1 MPPGLCVPNTGGSEL
16 GGPIDAVI
24 ASGIITPFTQWA
36 MDRIRLAAVRCLQ
49 KGYRRI
55 ALYGAGRHS
64 VRLVRQPWAEFDVQV
79 VAVIDDEPRTPTLR
93 GVPVVRPHELRPPV
107 DAIVASSDVYE
118 EQLLERARAA
128 FAPGRSHAF
137 PAGLPV
143 LPIYGHA
150 ETNIADVRRR
160 LIERWDV
167 DPRDADW
174 LLANRY
180 ERHDA
185 TLPMLPPERTELHL
199 RRYELA
205 AALARGRACLDLAC
219 GTGYGSRV
227 LRSMGGCASY
237 IGIDIDARTIEY
249 AQRRF
254 GDGAVVRFQVG
265 SATQTG
271 LPTGS
276 VDLLT
281 SFETIEHVPDL
292 PAFMREAARVLRP
305 GGVFMLST
313 PNDGGLTPYHVH
325 SLTCQD
331 IARVITH
338 DRLFEVPEF
347 FAQRAREVGTLTG
360 VGEGTER
367 WIEQS
372 AARAEHILALAVRSA

>member
-1 MPPGLCVPNTGGSEL
+1 LCVPNTGGSEL
-16 GGPIDAVI
+16 EGQIDAAI
-24 ASGIITPFTQWA
+24 ASGIITPFTQRA
-36 MDRIRLAAVRCLQ
+36 TDRIRLAAVRCLQ
-49 KGYRRI
+49 NGYRRI

-79 VAVIDDEPRTPTLR
+79 VAVIDDEPRTPALR

-137 PAGLPV
+137 PTGLPV

-150 ETNIADVRRR
+150 ETDIADVRRR

-205 AALARGRACLDLAC
+205 AVLARGRACLDLAC

-254 GDGAVVRFQVG
+254 GDGAVVRFRVG

-281 SFETIEHVPDL
+281 SFETIEHVPDT
-292 PAFMREAARVLRP
+292 AGFVREAARVLRP
-305 GGVFMLST
+305 GGSLMLST
-313 PNDGGLTPYHVH
+313 PHDGGLTQYHVH
-325 SLTCQD
+325 SLTPAD
-331 IARVITH
+331 LSRVLTESG
-338 DRLFEVPEF
+338 LFEAPAV
-347 FAQRAREVGTLTG
+347 FAQRAREIGMLTG
-360 VGEGTER
+360 IGEGIER
-367 WIEQS
+367 WDDRS
-372 AARAEHILALAVRSA
+372 AVTAEHVIAVTKRRG